1 MNDEKYKA
9 SIGEKSLGLTYD
21 AFIHCCQRDF
31 TVVGQPD
38 KTVDSEQRE
47 LWLHCSSLSLFV
59 TLGYTVRVV
68 TGTTVAT
75 SVCAVELDTN
85 LPYSTALLLDTRPI
99 ESYVLPVVDR

>member
-1 MNDEKYKA
+1 VNDEKYKA

-21 AFIHCCQRDF
+21 SFIHCCKRDF

-85 LPYSTALLLDTRPI
+85 LPYSTALLNTCH
-99 ESYVLPVVDR
+99 